1 MTLNLNKL
9 PLILI
14 VGLGLLAG
22 CSEKPNDQT
31 AGDSPKHPAHASPGK
46 DSSEAPPSEDPQG
59 SQVEEQSKDEIIEQL
74 KKRVEVKTIG
84 DDSFSSG
91 TNSIPPS
98 KQVEDQGNDQGG
110 LDPQGPPDADLTE
123 KEKIAAETKALVER
137 LNAQK
142 TEQAEAES
150 KEPVEPIVFEPE
162 IELPAGAK
170 QIFPTSELWLDK
182 ANNQV
187 IVGGKICIQEGQ
199 LEMFACPSGTKEHES
214 VVSAAATSFQ
224 IHAMF
229 LALGCNP
236 GTPVSWHP
244 EYRAASGPTVV
255 MEIAW
260 KDGDTVKRIPIQQMI
275 RNFETKKA
283 LDTEF
288 VFVGS
293 QFYVHPDGT
302 KEYYGDAGE
311 MVCLSNFSTAMID
324 IPIKSGD
331 SDDSL
336 LFEAFTENIPPVNT
350 QVYIFFQPEIK
361 EANEGESDES
371 NSEPAEEAETP
382 QN

>member
-22 CSEKPNDQT
+22 CSEKPNDQ
-31 AGDSPKHPAHASPGK
+31 AAADSPKHPTHASPGK
-46 DSSEAPPSEDPQG
+46 NSSEAPPSEDPQG
-59 SQVEEQSKDEIIEQL
+59 SQVEEQSKNEIIEQL
-74 KKRVEVKTIG
+74 KKRVEPATQQ
-84 DDSFSSG
+84 S
-91 TNSIPPS
+91 
-98 KQVEDQGNDQGG
+98 G

-187 IVGGKICIQEGQ
+187 IVGGKICLQEGQ

-336 LFEAFTENIPPVNT
+336 LFEASTENIPPVNT

-361 EANEGESDES
+361 KANEGESDES
-371 NSEPAEEAETP
+371 NSQTAEEAETP